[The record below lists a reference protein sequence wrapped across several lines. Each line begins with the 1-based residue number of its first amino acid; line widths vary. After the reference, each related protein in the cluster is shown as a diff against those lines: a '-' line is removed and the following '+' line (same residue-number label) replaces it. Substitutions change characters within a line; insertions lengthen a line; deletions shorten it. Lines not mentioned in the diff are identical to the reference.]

1 MIQTPMRIFVFVV
14 VSLTLAGAFSLT
26 TVSAQSPPLPP
37 AVLGGTAWLD
47 GQLVPP
53 GTLIQA
59 MQGDT
64 QLSRVTARNNGRFGP
79 LQVPRPPGVGPV
91 YFLVDGQRANI
102 EMNWRAGFLQA
113 DLQLRAGLGAQ
124 PTPGPAA
131 TATPQ
136 PTSTAR
142 PGQPVAPTPAMVA
155 GPAGPRG
162 ERGPAGPQG
171 SAGPQGEPGLQGPAG
186 PQGEQGPEGEEGPRG
201 RKGESDGYGLY
212 TLAAAGV
219 AVLLALA
226 ALILAIVALS
236 RRNRP
241 APGEENPG

>member
-1 MIQTPMRIFVFVV
+1 MIKWRWLVFVMAF
-14 VSLTLAGAFSLT
+14 VSLTLLGALSYS